1 MQGLGNAIFLVSGL
15 AMYVFEVMWFARWW
29 DSFGLLV
36 GIIAP
41 PIAAAFPFIYLAKEG
56 FSLLY
61 FSVWAAGIGGAL
73 LASADD

>member
-1 MQGLGNAIFLVSGL
+1 MVGQL
-15 AMYVFEVMWFARWW
+15 R
-29 DSFGLLV
+29 LLV